1 MTNHKKLIGG
11 FTQIPWKRPDSNIDF
26 LDDPSKSSFLFSLD
40 AKEKYEIKEGSIA
53 VCHSVNSGPVFGLND
68 LEIVENCNTQQ
79 NYFSNI
85 GTSYEFYGEV
95 NEFYGDE
102 NYNNRISNSVIKK
115 VN

>member
-1 MTNHKKLIGG
+1 MTEA
-11 FTQIPWKRPDSNIDF
+11 QF
-26 LDDPSKSSFLFSLD
+26 LP
-40 AKEKYEIKEGSIA
+40 ANYQYEIKEGSIA

-102 NYNNRISNSVIKK
+102 NYNNSQKMFLTKIEKFKPGRPSNDSSWK
-115 VN
+115 NL